1 MNLEPVAPAVVAV
14 LAGLAGGWLWRR
26 LPPRTAIVLL
36 TTFIVAAAAAVV
48 WALALLVIG
57 AAIGAPALSGFS
69 WCRRLLAVG
78 HQFPPAV
85 GVIAAVTL
93 GVGIVR
99 VVRFERRWRHV
110 VKCHRG
116 SDGVDVVDTDEIVA
130 FAVPGGAGTVVV
142 SNGLLAL
149 LSPKEQA
156 AVLAHEACHLDRRH
170 DRFIRVAGIAA
181 AMVPILGRLAD
192 RVRGATEREADEA
205 AAAVVSD
212 RRVVARA
219 IVAAATGSAALTPRL
234 GMGDHAVAARL
245 EELLKPP
252 PPPRSASAAVA
263 FGASA
268 TLLVGASSSTQLH
281 HLVKF
286 AQHICGV
293 G

>member
-1 MNLEPVAPAVVAV
+1 MNFELVAPAIVAV
-14 LAGLAGGWLWRR
+14 VAGLASGWLWRR
-26 LPPRTAIVLL
+26 LPPRAAIILL
-36 TTFIVAAAAAVV
+36 TTFIVAAAAAVL

-57 AAIGAPALSGFS
+57 AAIGAPAMSEFS

-85 GVIAAVTL
+85 GAVAAVAL
-93 GVGIVR
+93 SVGVVR

-110 VKCHRG
+110 VRCHRG
-116 SDGVDVVDTDEIVA
+116 SEGVALVDSDEIVA
-130 FAVPGGAGTVVV
+130 FAVPGRAGTIVV
-142 SNGLLAL
+142 SNALLAL

-156 AVLAHEACHLDRRH
+156 AVLAHEACHLTRRH
-170 DRFIRVAGIAA
+170 DRFIRIAGIAA
-181 AMVPILGRLAD
+181 AMVPILGRLAQ

-205 AAAVVSD
+205 AAAAVSD

-219 IVAAATGSAALTPRL
+219 IVAAATGAGALTPGV

-252 PPPRSASAAVA
+252 PPLRNALAAVAVSASATV
-263 FGASA
+263 
-268 TLLVGASSSTQLH
+268 LVGASSSTQLH
-281 HLVKF
+281 HLVTF

>member
-1 MNLEPVAPAVVAV
+1 MSFEPVAPAVVAV

-26 LPPRTAIVLL
+26 LPPRTAIILL

-57 AAIGAPALSGFS
+57 AAIGAPGLSELS
-69 WCRRLLAVG
+69 WCRRLLAAG

-85 GVIAAVTL
+85 GAIAALAL
-93 GVGIVR
+93 GIGVVR
-99 VVRFERRWRHV
+99 VVRFERQWRHV

-116 SDGVDVVDTDEIVA
+116 SEGVAVVDTDEIVA
-130 FAVPGGAGTVVV
+130 FAVPGRAGTVVV
-142 SNGLLAL
+142 SKALLAL

-156 AVLAHEACHLDRRH
+156 AVLAHEACHLSLRH
-170 DRFIRVAGIAA
+170 DRFIRIAGIAA
-181 AMVPILGRLAD
+181 AIVPILGGLAE

-205 AAAVVSD
+205 AAAAVAD

-219 IVAAATGSAALTPRL
+219 IVAAATGGTALTPRL
-234 GMGDHAVAARL
+234 GMGDHAVTARL
-245 EELLKPP
+245 EELLKPTP
-252 PPPRSASAAVA
+252 APRIALAVVA

-286 AQHICGV
+286 ARHICGV